1 VPIYSEKGEC
11 AFALIEPIHYG
22 VDLGRDD
29 DVHRIYYS
37 FFEELIPGKLRR
49 RCGKYRRRGQYR
61 YW

>member
-1 VPIYSEKGEC
+1 MGQRRESSDYSEEGEC

-37 FFEELIPGKLRR
+37 FFEELTYLETLRHR
-49 RCGKYRRRGQYR
+49 IHT
-61 YW
+61 